1 MSIRAVAE
9 LAGVAPSTVSLS
21 INRPEQVADE
31 TREAV
36 LRAMD
41 TLEYQPRARGR
52 PRKTG
57 EPRTAANRTNRVALL
72 AVGET
77 SVVLQ
82 APIYMNVVRGVESAL
97 SKMNTTLVMRR
108 VSVPLTVPLL
118 ASRVDGIIFVGE
130 PDDPQLRAEI
140 TKLPCVQVMS
150 LIRED
155 ATWDHVSFDNSRV
168 GKIAAEYLLNRGH
181 RNCAYAGEF
190 SKQGSVGR
198 ERRTMFQRFAE
209 QGGASVKTFLRES
222 LYIKGDGAQRVNRPL
237 LASLLDEMLR
247 QRPRPTAL
255 FVEADLLTSVLYS
268 LLYERGLVPGKDLE
282 IVSCNNE
289 NLLLQGLHPRPATID
304 THAEDIGRRA
314 VEILAKRIENPT
326 APRVSLTLEPE
337 LVTLEG

>member
-41 TLEYQPRARGR
+41 TLDYAPKARGR

-57 EPRTAANRTNRVALL
+57 ETRTSTNRTHRVALL

-82 APIYMNVVRGVESAL
+82 APIYMSVIRGVESVL
-97 SKMNTTLVMRR
+97 SRQGTTLVMRR
-108 VSVPLTVPLL
+108 VPTPLNAPLL
-118 ASRVDGIIFVGE
+118 ASRVDGIIFIGE
-130 PDDPQLRAEI
+130 PDDPQLREEI
-140 TKLPCVQVMS
+140 LKLPCVQVMS
-150 LIRED
+150 LIRQE

-168 GKIAAEYLLNRGH
+168 GKIAAEYLLARGH
-181 RNCAYAGEF
+181 KNCAYAGEF
-190 SKQGSVGR
+190 SKAGAVGR
-198 ERRTMFQRFAE
+198 ERRTVFQKHIE
-209 QGGASVKTFLRES
+209 SGGGTARTFLRES
-222 LYIKGDGAQRVNRPL
+222 LYVKGDGAQKVNRPL
-237 LASLLDEMLR
+237 MASLLDEILR

-268 LLYERGLVPGKDLE
+268 LLYERGLTPGKDLE

-289 NLLLQGLHPRPATID
+289 SLLLQGLHPRPATIEI
-304 THAEDIGRRA
+304 HAEDIGRRA
-314 VEILAKRIENPT
+314 VEVLMKRIETPT

-337 LVTLEG
+337 LVAG